1 LKTLKNQL
9 NQESWIAIGDI
20 HASKGPLIEVLDK
33 CETYDSHS
41 LVFLGDYV
49 DYGQEL
55 EDTLQ
60 ILKNMKRKSIF
71 LLGNHD
77 EELLSVWRKFKHDS
91 EKKEKILAYYKI
103 TEDSISWMENNLR
116 LSFETESAFFS
127 HAGLN
132 DLKALNE
139 QSKEDLIMSGFR
151 EELDHVT
158 PKLVIQGHLVRKRVE
173 NFGNHWFVD
182 TGCGWGGCLSALVY
196 PEMKVLQSV
205 L

>member
-1 LKTLKNQL
+1 MKTLKNQP

-20 HASKGPLIEVLDK
+20 HASKVPLLEVLSK
-33 CETYDSHS
+33 CEAYDSHS

-55 EDTLQ
+55 EDTIQ
-60 ILKNMKRKSIF
+60 ILRSVNRKSIF

-77 EELLSVWRKFKHDS
+77 EELLSVWRKFKQDS
-91 EKKEKILAYYKI
+91 IKKEKILSYYKVC
-103 TEDSISWMENNLR
+103 EESIVWMEKNLK
-116 LSFETESAFFS
+116 LSHEIESAFFS

-182 TGCGWGGCLSALVY
+182 TGCGWGGRLSALVY
-196 PEMKVLQSV
+196 PEMKVLQSGR
-205 L
+205 